1 MTCNY
6 FEYRDLMDKLF
17 YGVALTDS
25 HLNNATEQIRQYIVN
40 GGAGNVMKSL
50 GIGIKVVT
58 KEAALLP
65 TEVVSRR
72 FVWLNGER
80 KGEELD
86 KNEIE
91 NIGMFLKH
99 GAFYGRWGENK
110 AGFVVNDWTPF
121 KDWIDK
127 EYMKE

>member
-17 YGVALTDS
+17 YGVVLTDS

-72 FVWLNGER
+72 FIWLNGER

-86 KNEIE
+86 RNEIE

-99 GAFYGRWGENK
+99 GAFYGRYGV
-110 AGFVVNDWTPF
+110 ATD
-121 KDWIDK
+121 
-127 EYMKE
+127 